1 MQDISVIRLPRF
13 IFKIIVF
20 LILLNM
26 VCMAISFIPLGKLTL
41 YNFLFPG
48 RPRFPFGENPS
59 QSFNLTLNNIDA
71 MVASHEITG
80 TSNDSDAFRVILI
93 GDSSVW
99 GFLQKPEDTL
109 TGLLTRDYETTC
121 ENLPIEV
128 FNFGYP
134 SLSILKDLFFVDKAI
149 EFEPDLILWFVTLE
163 SLNQA
168 DQLSIPLV
176 ANNPGLFNQMI
187 AKYDLS
193 YSPQEISIWDKSVI
207 KQRRNFADMVRLQL
221 YGVMWAATGIDQ
233 EYPEI
238 YKPAQRDFDMDSTYK
253 GYTDQT
259 IKELDLALEIIQKA
273 IEKNSSTDFILINE
287 PILISSGINSDIRYN
302 YYYPHW
308 AYDQYREI
316 INNFITRHNLQYFD
330 LWDLVPEQNFTNSAI
345 HLDLTGERLLAEKVT
360 QIIKEHCE
368 P

>member
-1 MQDISVIRLPRF
+1 M
-13 IFKIIVF
+13 
-20 LILLNM
+20 
-26 VCMAISFIPLGKLTL
+26 
-41 YNFLFPG
+41 
-48 RPRFPFGENPS
+48 
-59 QSFNLTLNNIDA
+59 
-71 MVASHEITG
+71 
-80 TSNDSDAFRVILI
+80 
-93 GDSSVW
+93 
-99 GFLQKPEDTL
+99 
-109 TGLLTRDYETTC
+109 
-121 ENLPIEV
+121 
-128 FNFGYP
+128 
-134 SLSILKDLFFVDKAI
+134 DKAI